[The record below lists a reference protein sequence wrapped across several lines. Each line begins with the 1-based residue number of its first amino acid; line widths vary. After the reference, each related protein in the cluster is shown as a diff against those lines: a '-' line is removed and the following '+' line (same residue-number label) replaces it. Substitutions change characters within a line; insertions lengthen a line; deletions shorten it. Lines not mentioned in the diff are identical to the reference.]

1 MGVATGIALGISAI
15 GTAASFAQAGKQN
28 RLAKDAQAAA
38 DKAFKEAEEQLN
50 VNYMKE
56 LSISKQP
63 YEIQRE
69 RLAQVAGQAID
80 VGAESERM
88 AGATAGR
95 VLSQA
100 QKAEQ
105 DITSRQIAE
114 QQALEQ
120 LVAQEERDLG
130 SKRANLSLEQAA
142 GAGVAAAQAQNL
154 SNQAVTQG
162 LKGLGDMAMTVY
174 EGSELYPQGDTNA
187 VDTNRDVQGI
197 NLPQSQQVSSIQS
210 PTLPQQ
216 PIVPQSVQLP
226 VQGNFQPP
234 VQSQNMMLNPA
245 EAFLYS
251 GVNGSGLTQQQYLN
265 TINPLR

>member
-15 GTAASFAQAGKQN
+15 GTGASFAQAGKQS

-38 DKAFKEAEEQLN
+38 DKAFKEAAKELD

-56 LSISKQP
+56 LSIAKQP

-95 VLSQA
+95 VLAQA

-120 LVAQEERDLG
+120 LVAQEEKDLA
-130 SKRANLSLEQAA
+130 SKRANLGLEQAA
-142 GAGVAAAQAQNL
+142 GAGIAAAQAQNL
-154 SNQAVTQG
+154 SNQAVAQGIQG
-162 LKGLGDMAMTVY
+162 LGNMAMI
-174 EGSELYPQGDTNA
+174 GLQASELYGPNSQ

-210 PTLPQQ
+210 PTSQQ
-216 PIVPQSVQLP
+216 QLIVPQSMQLP
-226 VQGNFQPP
+226 VQGNFQSP

-251 GVNGSGLTQQQYLN
+251 GVNGSGLNQLQYLN